1 MPLAAHH
8 RIDAIVLVFASV
20 QTALRGASSRAAH
33 YATVMKPFGTRPSI
47 YRWASKL
54 AAVCTW
60 GIIPA
65 PI

>member
-8 RIDAIVLVFASV
+8 RIDAIVLVFASM
-20 QTALRGASSRAAH
+20 QIALRGASSRAAY
-33 YATVMKPFGTRPSI
+33 YATVMNTSGTRPSI
-47 YRWASKL
+47 YRWASEL
-54 AAVCTW
+54 AVVCTL